1 MRRPDWPE
9 RLAELLEVSRT
20 KPFIWGQHDCVQ
32 FALSVLKA
40 VDARDWSQ
48 ISHTPY
54 RSARKAKRVLQE
66 MGFES
71 AQELA
76 QAVLGPA
83 YTPLS
88 EAKRGDLAAV
98 PTPFGPALGV
108 VVGAQV
114 AAPGKSGLVL
124 TPLTQ
129 ALACWRI

>member
-9 RLAELLEVSRT
+9 RLAELLENSRT
-20 KPFIWGQHDCVQ
+20 QPFVWGQHDCAQ
-32 FALSVLKA
+32 FALKVLKA

-48 ISHTPY
+48 LSFAPY

-66 MGFES
+66 MGFEN

-76 QAVLGPA
+76 EALLGPA
-83 YTPLS
+83 YTPLR

-98 PTPFGPALGV
+98 PTPQGPALGV

-124 TPLTQ
+124 TPLAQ